1 MIRITKELAE
11 KIERHGSATYPDECC
26 GILLGSTDGD
36 IQLIKDIAELE
47 NHQVENRRRRFF
59 VTPEQYLQAERTASE
74 RGMEL
79 LGFYHSHPDH
89 PAIPSEFDRE
99 HALPWFIYI
108 VMAVVEGRPTVMT
121 SWVLSDS
128 RDRFLERHMSVEI
141 PEDDDSI
148 GRKGRADIADRI
160 F

>member
-1 MIRITKELAE
+1 MIRITKDLAE
-11 KIERHGSATYPDECC
+11 KIEKHGTETYPDECC
-26 GILLGSTDGD
+26 GILLGSSDGETH
-36 IQLIKDIAELE
+36 LVKDIAELE
-47 NHQVENRRRRFF
+47 NNQVENRQRRFL

-108 VMAVVEGRPTVMT
+108 VMSVVGGRPTVMT
-121 SWVLSDS
+121 AWILSDS

-141 PEDDDSI
+141 PEDDDPS
-148 GRKGRADIADRI
+148 GRRGRPDIADRI